1 MEKVVLEN
9 KKDVIPA
16 ETKRQ
21 GRTPSPIATI
31 RVIKAHD
38 GLAKGAELKKPRKV
52 AEEMAAKGYWEII
65 K

>member
-21 GRTPSPIATI
+21 GKTPSPIATI

-38 GLAKGAELKKPRKV
+38 GLAKGIELKKPRKV
-52 AEEMAAKGYWEII
+52 AEDMVTRGYWEII

>member
-1 MEKVVLEN
+1 MEKMVIKN
-9 KKDVIPA
+9 KKDVIPTSKKVGKA
-16 ETKRQ
+16 L
-21 GRTPSPIATI
+21 PPIVTI

-52 AEEMAAKGYWEII
+52 AEMMVAKGYWEII

>member
-9 KKDVIPA
+9 KKEVIPA

-21 GRTPSPIATI
+21 GKTPSPIATI

-38 GLAKGAELKKPRKV
+38 GLAKGIELKKPR
-52 AEEMAAKGYWEII
+52 AIADYMAKKGYWEII